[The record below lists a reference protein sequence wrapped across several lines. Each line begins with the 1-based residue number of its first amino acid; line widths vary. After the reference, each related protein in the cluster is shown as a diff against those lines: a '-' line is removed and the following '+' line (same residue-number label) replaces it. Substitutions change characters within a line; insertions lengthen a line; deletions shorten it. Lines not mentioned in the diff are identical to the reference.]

1 MAKFQVLMNL
11 WQIYLGYSM
20 IKHRVEFTIV
30 EDIDKEIEEYPE
42 NPRIDYIMNNK
53 EEALVEYR
61 KSLEEGLKQEF
72 ELGNTIWLEDI
83 SITTL

>member
-1 MAKFQVLMNL
+1 MNL
-11 WQIYLGYSM
+11 WQIYLGCSM

>member
-1 MAKFQVLMNL
+1 
-11 WQIYLGYSM
+11 M

-53 EEALVEYR
+53 EKALVEYR

>member
-1 MAKFQVLMNL
+1 
-11 WQIYLGYSM
+11 M

-61 KSLEEGLKQEF
+61 KSLKEGLKQEF

>member
-1 MAKFQVLMNL
+1 
-11 WQIYLGYSM
+11 M